1 MEAQLLADRSSLDK
15 REASLNLREEAL
27 KKEEERLKRQE
38 QELLEKEKSQ
48 EKKLNAKNTIGD
60 NEVNNRCSI
69 LTNYIGQCVLYCHSI
84 MNFGYFN

>member
-1 MEAQLLADRSSLDK
+1 MLADRSSLDK

-38 QELLEKEKSQ
+38 QELLEKEKST
-48 EKKLNAKNTIGD
+48 KLNIIGD

-84 MNFGYFN
+84 MTNFGYFN

>member
-1 MEAQLLADRSSLDK
+1 MEGQLLADRSSLDK

-38 QELLEKEKSQ
+38 QELLEKEKST
-48 EKKLNAKNTIGD
+48 KLNTIGD

-84 MNFGYFN
+84 MTNFGYFN

>member
-1 MEAQLLADRSSLDK
+1 MLADRSSLDK

-38 QELLEKEKSQ
+38 QELLEKEKST
-48 EKKLNAKNTIGD
+48 KLYPIGD

-84 MNFGYFN
+84 MTNFGYFN

>member
-38 QELLEKEKSQ
+38 QELLEKEKST
-48 EKKLNAKNTIGD
+48 KLNTIAIGD

-84 MNFGYFN
+84 MTNFGYFN

>member
-48 EKKLNAKNTIGD
+48 EKKLNTIGD

-84 MNFGYFN
+84 MTNFGYFN

>member
-1 MEAQLLADRSSLDK
+1 MLADRSSLDK

-38 QELLEKEKSQ
+38 QELLEKEKST
-48 EKKLNAKNTIGD
+48 KLNTIAIGD
-60 NEVNNRCSI
+60 HEVNNRCSI

-84 MNFGYFN
+84 MTNFGYFN